1 MSMDPLLR
9 AHLHVSTLVLVEKK
23 ITGASE
29 KNEHM
34 KAEKK
39 SASEDWRTYIY
50 NSVNAFQEYKKNDGS
65 LIIGF
70 NTLQKSNSDLLIRL
84 LHKS

>member
-1 MSMDPLLR
+1 MK
-9 AHLHVSTLVLVEKK
+9 TL
-23 ITGASE
+23 
-29 KNEHM
+29 

-50 NSVNAFQEYKKNDGS
+50 NSVNAFQEYKKNDDS

-84 LHKS
+84 LHKRRCVTYTKLCLIHTTK